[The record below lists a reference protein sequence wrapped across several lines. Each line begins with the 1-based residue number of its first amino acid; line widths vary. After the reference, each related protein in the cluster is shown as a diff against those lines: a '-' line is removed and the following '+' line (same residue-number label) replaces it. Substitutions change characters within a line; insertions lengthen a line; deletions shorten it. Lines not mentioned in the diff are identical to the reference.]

1 MNVPPAVAST
11 GSATIRPDIELRPAQ
26 SVNPAD
32 SLNAKVRVAISDD
45 ATQRREP
52 TRSEVT
58 EAVSQIKEFVAQS
71 GKEINFSIDE
81 QSGIRVVKVLDM
93 ATNEVVRQIP
103 SEEVVAIARALDK
116 LQGLFLRDKA

>member
-58 EAVSQIKEFVAQS
+58 
-71 GKEINFSIDE
+71 
-81 QSGIRVVKVLDM
+81 
-93 ATNEVVRQIP
+93 
-103 SEEVVAIARALDK
+103 
-116 LQGLFLRDKA
+116 GL